1 MKNILFLFLILLVPF
16 NIYGQDS
23 IVNYLD
29 KEGKIIDK
37 INAVEIETIVKKDS
51 LWEVTKYYRNG
62 KIKQIGHF
70 KTKYKTI
77 PIGEFLTFNR
87 KGKISRIIYYDFYG
101 MKNGLSRSW
110 FDNGNISSF
119 EIYQND
125 KKEGKWKYYHY
136 NGNEACRL
144 YYKNNS
150 ILKTIIYDEKGIEI
164 HANLIEFQEPS
175 FKEGLDI
182 FRKRLGQLHNNLDYQ
197 VVGKIYLSFIIDIDG
212 NITDVE
218 TSEKL
223 PKELDRRI
231 RIYLENIKGW
241 DPAFHMNRRY
251 PYNFELPLNFSVKFH
266 D

>member
-1 MKNILFLFLILLVPF
+1 MKNILLLIFLSLFHF
-16 NIYGQDS
+16 NNYGQDS

-29 KEGKIIDK
+29 REGKTIDK
-37 INAVEIETIVKKDS
+37 KNAVEIETIVKKDS
-51 LWEVTKYYRNG
+51 LWEVTKYFRNG
-62 KIKQIGHF
+62 KIKQIGNF
-70 KTKYKTI
+70 KTKYKKW
-77 PIGEFLTFNR
+77 PIGEFVTFNR
-87 KGKISRIIYYDFYG
+87 KGKISRIIYYDFSG
-101 MKNGLSRSW
+101 KKNGLSKSW
-110 FDNGNISSF
+110 FDNGNISSS

-144 YYKNNS
+144 YYKNDS
-150 ILKTIIYDEKGIEI
+150 ILKTIIYNEKGIEI
-164 HANLIEFQEPS
+164 HSKLIDFQKPS
-175 FKEGLDI
+175 FNGGLDV

-223 PKELDRRI
+223 PKDLERRI

-241 DPAFHMNRRY
+241 DPAIHMNRRY